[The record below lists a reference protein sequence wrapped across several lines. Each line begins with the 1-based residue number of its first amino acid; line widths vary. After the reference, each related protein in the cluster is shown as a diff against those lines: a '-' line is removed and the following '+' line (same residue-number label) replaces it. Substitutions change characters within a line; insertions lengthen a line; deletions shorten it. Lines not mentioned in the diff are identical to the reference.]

1 MAWNDRYWD
10 AISNLYWNPPYL
22 GWSKTLKL
30 PSRWARSESVSV
42 PVSEIARGAHA
53 LYSRTPMSDESL
65 RQALSS
71 KEEILNHIFSIT
83 FAIAGDGI
91 IRKLLLNPAG
101 IEDDGPFRSFGK
113 EIDSENAV
121 AKIYQSSQPDALFV
135 SPISILAVELK
146 LATRSSVQQIAKY
159 VALML
164 MIEEEIGVRNNLDL
178 LFVVR
183 HRDVEDHWMSM
194 GLSGPSTDA
203 KRLIEGAS
211 NQVIRG
217 LLLKNADRVSDLLN
231 RLQMRVVS
239 WSILHDDIVALLQ
252 TLDCS
257 DVGQQTIFRLLDGF
271 RSQLKSHMNTDIA
284 E

>member
-1 MAWNDRYWD
+1 MTWNDRYWD

-30 PSRWARSESVSV
+30 PSRWAQSESVSV

-53 LYSRTPMSDESL
+53 LYSRTPMSDGSL
-65 RQALSS
+65 RQALSN

-83 FAIAGDGI
+83 FSIAGDGV
-91 IRKLLLNPAG
+91 IRKLLLNPANV
-101 IEDDGPFRSFGK
+101 EDHGPFRSFGK
-113 EIDSENAV
+113 EIGSKNAV

-135 SPISILAVELK
+135 SPVSILAVELK

-164 MIEEEIGVRNNLDL
+164 MIEGEVGIRKNLDL
-178 LFVVR
+178 LFIVR
-183 HRDVEDHWMSM
+183 HRDVEHHWRSM
-194 GLSGPSTDA
+194 GLSGSSIDVEL
-203 KRLIEGAS
+203 LIEGVT
-211 NQVIRG
+211 NKRIRD
-217 LLLKNADRVSDLLN
+217 LLIENADKVPNLLS

-239 WSILHDDIVALLQ
+239 WSVLHDDVVALLR

-271 RSQLKSHMNTDIA
+271 RSQLISHMDTDIA